1 MLLKNQYGEEDLDN
15 SDLGKGLYVSNLI
28 VKRLGGIMKVKSI
41 PNQFTQF
48 KITLPEYDSNL
59 NTLGVKTIK
68 IVSDTDSSKSNT
80 SPLNKFIKT
89 SSFK

>member
-41 PNQFTQF
+41 PNQFT
-48 KITLPEYDSNL
+48 
-59 NTLGVKTIK
+59 
-68 IVSDTDSSKSNT
+68 
-80 SPLNKFIKT
+80 
-89 SSFK
+89 